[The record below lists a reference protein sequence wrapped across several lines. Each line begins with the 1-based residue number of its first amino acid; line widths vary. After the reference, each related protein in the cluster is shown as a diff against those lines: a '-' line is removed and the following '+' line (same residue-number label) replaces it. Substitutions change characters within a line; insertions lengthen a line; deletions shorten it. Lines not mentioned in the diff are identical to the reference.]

1 MTCNPGDLVASA
13 HKRINDRFLD
23 FYEEPNTFYLVL
35 EKVPGGEL
43 FDRIVS
49 AGRFGEADARACVRS
64 LLEAVGYCHAQKVA
78 HRDIKPENLL
88 MASLHDD
95 DRTIKARELR
105 PLLRLLLLL
114 QIFEVRHAVVRQD

>member
-1 MTCNPGDLVASA
+1 MTCDPGDLVAFA
-13 HKRINDRFLD
+13 YKLINVRFLD

-49 AGRFGEADARACVRS
+49 AGRFGEADARDCVRS

-95 DRTIKARELR
+95 DRTIKARKLR
-105 PLLRLLLLL
+105 PFLGLLLLMK
-114 QIFEVRHAVVRQD
+114 IFEVRRAVVRHN